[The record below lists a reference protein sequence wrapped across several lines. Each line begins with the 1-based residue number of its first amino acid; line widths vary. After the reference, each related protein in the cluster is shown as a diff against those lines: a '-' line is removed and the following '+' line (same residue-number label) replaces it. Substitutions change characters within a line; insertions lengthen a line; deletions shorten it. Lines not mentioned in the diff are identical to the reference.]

1 MAATIKKRM
10 ITVRLSERQHLDLK
24 VSLAKDGNTIQRM
37 ITEHIDWYISKI
49 SSGPVAFPRVAAGP
63 EEDPALSEGD
73 YVESGKRPRLG
84 SAVAWAPGGGESTE
98 PLPSTADS
106 ESAGCQDHPGTP
118 KPWCLNCQRE
128 KGKK

>member
-63 EEDPALSEGD
+63 EEEDPALSEG
-73 YVESGKRPRLG
+73 P
-84 SAVAWAPGGGESTE
+84 AVAWAPGGGGPTS